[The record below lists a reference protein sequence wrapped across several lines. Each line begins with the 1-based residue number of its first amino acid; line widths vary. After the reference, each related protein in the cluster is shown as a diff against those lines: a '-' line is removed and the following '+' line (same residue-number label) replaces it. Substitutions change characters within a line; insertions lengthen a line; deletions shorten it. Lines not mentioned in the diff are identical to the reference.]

1 MRSVAASAL
10 AASSMKGKRC
20 LSKRTPSNCARM
32 LLPIVSAVM
41 PVESEMKKTVRCMG
55 SPRVVAPACCAP
67 YRKVRK
73 LSPLDRRLTGMQL
86 ARRRTALVFL
96 CHAPSTADNT
106 NPLRPASGLCFV
118 TIPLVAALPEETPLN
133 HLVLWLD
140 QLRMTDLGK
149 VGGKNASL
157 GEMIGNLAKLGVSVP
172 GGFATTADAFQQY
185 LEKSGVAKRIQARLA
200 DLNVDDVDALTKAGK
215 EIREWVIET
224 PLPAELDQAIRDAY
238 AKLCKDAGANNIAV
252 AVRSSATAEDLPDA
266 SFAGQQETFLNVVG
280 IEDVLHK
287 VKEVFASLYNDR
299 AIAYRVHQ
307 GFAHENVFLS
317 AGVQLMVR
325 SDVGAA
331 GVLFTLDTESGFRDV
346 VFVTGSYGLGEM
358 VVQGAVNPDEFY
370 VFKPTLKAG
379 KPAVLRRNLGA
390 KQLRMVYS
398 DQPGERVKTEDTPAE
413 LRHKF
418 CINDEDVQE
427 LARQALIIEQHYGRP
442 MDIEWAKDGNTG
454 KLYIV
459 QARPETVKSRAHATQ
474 LERFHLSEKG
484 KVLAEGRAIGQ
495 KIGAGKARVV
505 ESVADMD
512 KVQPGDVLV
521 TDMTD
526 PNWEP
531 VMKRASAIVTNRGG
545 RTCHAAIIARELG
558 IPAVVG
564 CGDATERLKD
574 GTLVTVSCSEG
585 DTGKIYDG
593 LLETEV
599 SEVNRGEMPPI
610 KTKIMMNVGNPQLAF
625 DFAQL
630 PNEGVG
636 LARLE
641 FIINNNIGVHPKAIL
656 DYPQIDADLKKAVES
671 VARGHASPRAF
682 YVDKVAEGVAT
693 IAAAFWPKPVIVRLS
708 DFKSNEYRKLIGG
721 SRYEPE
727 EENPM
732 LGFRGAARY
741 ISEDFGEAFAMECE
755 AIKRVRNDMGLTNV
769 QVMVPFVRTL
779 GQAERV
785 TKLLAQHGLE
795 RGKDDLKV
803 IMMCEVPS
811 NAILAERF
819 LQFFD
824 GFSIGSNDLTQ
835 LTLGLDRDS
844 GLELLAQ
851 DFDERDPAVEA
862 LIHQAIKACLA
873 QGKYIGIC
881 GQGPSDHPD
890 FAQWLAKE

>member
-1 MRSVAASAL
+1 M
-10 AASSMKGKRC
+10 
-20 LSKRTPSNCARM
+20 
-32 LLPIVSAVM
+32 
-41 PVESEMKKTVRCMG
+41 
-55 SPRVVAPACCAP
+55 
-67 YRKVRK
+67 
-73 LSPLDRRLTGMQL
+73 
-86 ARRRTALVFL
+86 
-96 CHAPSTADNT
+96 
-106 NPLRPASGLCFV
+106 
-118 TIPLVAALPEETPLN
+118 N

-215 EIREWVIET
+215 EIREWVTET

-280 IEDVLHK
+280 IDDVLHK

-398 DQPGERVKTEDTPAE
+398 NQPGERVKTEDTPAE

-442 MDIEWAKDGNTG
+442 MDIEWAKDGHTG

-495 KIGAGKARVV
+495 KIGAGKARVIRSLKDMNRV
-505 ESVADMD
+505 E
-512 KVQPGDVLV
+512 PGDVLV
-521 TDMTD
+521 ADMT
-526 PNWEP
+526 P
-531 VMKRASAIVTNRGG
+531 
-545 RTCHAAIIARELG
+545 IA
-558 IPAVVG
+558 
-564 CGDATERLKD
+564 
-574 GTLVTVSCSEG
+574 
-585 DTGKIYDG
+585 
-593 LLETEV
+593 
-599 SEVNRGEMPPI
+599 
-610 KTKIMMNVGNPQLAF
+610 
-625 DFAQL
+625 
-630 PNEGVG
+630 
-636 LARLE
+636 
-641 FIINNNIGVHPKAIL
+641 
-656 DYPQIDADLKKAVES
+656 
-671 VARGHASPRAF
+671 
-682 YVDKVAEGVAT
+682 
-693 IAAAFWPKPVIVRLS
+693 LS
-708 DFKSNEYRKLIGG
+708 DSDTALLPLGMKSWR
-721 SRYEPE
+721 
-727 EENPM
+727 
-732 LGFRGAARY
+732 GF
-741 ISEDFGEAFAMECE
+741 S
-755 AIKRVRNDMGLTNV
+755 
-769 QVMVPFVRTL
+769 
-779 GQAERV
+779 
-785 TKLLAQHGLE
+785 
-795 RGKDDLKV
+795 
-803 IMMCEVPS
+803 
-811 NAILAERF
+811 AILALVRIYREPRC
-819 LQFFD
+819 
-824 GFSIGSNDLTQ
+824 GSAQ
-835 LTLGLDRDS
+835 PISS
-844 GLELLAQ
+844 GSRGRAEA
-851 DFDERDPAVEA
+851 PAFP
-862 LIHQAIKACLA
+862 LRR
-873 QGKYIGIC
+873 
-881 GQGPSDHPD
+881 
-890 FAQWLAKE
+890 

>member
-1 MRSVAASAL
+1 MSAL
-10 AASSMKGKRC
+10 F
-20 LSKRTPSNCARM
+20 
-32 LLPIVSAVM
+32 
-41 PVESEMKKTVRCMG
+41 
-55 SPRVVAPACCAP
+55 SP
-67 YRKVRK
+67 
-73 LSPLDRRLTGMQL
+73 
-86 ARRRTALVFL
+86 TALVVPFE
-96 CHAPSTADNT
+96 N
-106 NPLRPASGLCFV
+106 
-118 TIPLVAALPEETPLN
+118 
-133 HLVLWLD
+133 
-140 QLRMTDLGK
+140 LRMTDVEA

-157 GEMIGNLAKLGVSVP
+157 GEMISQLPQGVRVP
-172 GGFATTADAFQQY
+172 TGFATTAHAFREFLAY
-185 LEKSGVAKRIQARLA
+185 DGLA
-200 DLNVDDVDALTKAGK
+200 DKISAKLKSLDTEDVRALAQVGA
-215 EIREWVIET
+215 EIRAMVEAQ
-224 PLPAELDQAIRDAY
+224 PFPADLQKAIADEF
-238 AKLCKDAGANNIAV
+238 AKLSAGNPNASF

-280 IEDVLHK
+280 IDEVMHK
-287 VKEVFASLYNDR
+287 MKEVFASLYNDR
-299 AIAYRVHQ
+299 AISYRVHK
-307 GFAHENVFLS
+307 GFEHDVVALS
-317 AGVQLMVR
+317 AGVQRMVR
-325 SDVGAA
+325 SDLGAA
-331 GVLFTLDTESGFRDV
+331 GVMFTIDTESGFEDV
-346 VFVTGSYGLGEM
+346 VFITSSYGLGET

-370 VFKPTLKAG
+370 VHKPMLKAG
-379 KPAVLRRNLGA
+379 KKAVIRRNLGS
-390 KQLRMVYS
+390 KLIQMVFS
-398 DQPGERVKTEDTPAE
+398 TPEEKAATRKLVKTIDVPAE
-413 LRHKF
+413 QRNRYSLT
-418 CINDEDVQE
+418 DADVEQ
-427 LARQALIIEQHYGRP
+427 LAHYALVIEQHYGRP
-442 MDIEWAKDGNTG
+442 MDIEWGKDGTDG
-454 KLYIV
+454 QLYIL
-459 QARPETVKSRAHATQ
+459 QARPETVKSQAKDQAELRYK
-474 LERFHLSEKG
+474 LKG
-484 KVLAEGRAIGQ
+484 HGTVLAEGRAIGQ
-495 KIGAGKARVV
+495 KIGTGPVRLVHNIS
-505 ESVADMD
+505 EMD

-599 SEVNRGEMPPI
+599 TEVQRGEMPPI

-755 AIKRVRNDMGLTNV
+755 ALKRVRNDMGLTNV

-785 TKLLAQHGLE
+785 TKLLATHGLE

-851 DFDERDPAVEA
+851 DFDERDPAVEV

-890 FAQWLAKE
+890 FAQWLAKEGISSISLNPDSVIATWQQLAG

>member
-1 MRSVAASAL
+1 MSAL
-10 AASSMKGKRC
+10 FNA
-20 LSKRTPSNCARM
+20 
-32 LLPIVSAVM
+32 
-41 PVESEMKKTVRCMG
+41 
-55 SPRVVAPACCAP
+55 
-67 YRKVRK
+67 
-73 LSPLDRRLTGMQL
+73 
-86 ARRRTALVFL
+86 TALVVPFE
-96 CHAPSTADNT
+96 N
-106 NPLRPASGLCFV
+106 
-118 TIPLVAALPEETPLN
+118 
-133 HLVLWLD
+133 
-140 QLRMTDLGK
+140 LRMTDVES

-157 GEMIGNLAKLGVSVP
+157 GEMISQLPEGVRVP
-172 GGFATTADAFQQY
+172 TGFATTAHAFRAFLAY
-185 LEKSGVAKRIQARLA
+185 DGLA
-200 DLNVDDVDALTKAGK
+200 DKISAKLAALDTEDVRALAQVGA
-215 EIREWVIET
+215 EIRAMVEAQ
-224 PLPAELDQAIRDAY
+224 PFPADLEQAIRDEFAR
-238 AKLCKDAGANNIAV
+238 LSAGNPHASF

-266 SFAGQQETFLNVVG
+266 SFAGQQETFLNVHG
-280 IEDVLHK
+280 IEEVLHK
-287 VKEVFASLYNDR
+287 MKEVFASLYNDR
-299 AIAYRVHQ
+299 AISYRVHK
-307 GFAHENVFLS
+307 GFAHDVVALS
-317 AGVQLMVR
+317 AGVQRMVR
-325 SDVGAA
+325 SDLGAA
-331 GVLFTLDTESGFRDV
+331 GVMFTIDTESGFEDV
-346 VFVTGSYGLGEM
+346 VFITSSYGLGET

-370 VFKPTLKAG
+370 VHKPMLKAG
-379 KPAVLRRNLGA
+379 KQAVIRRNLGS
-390 KQLRMVYS
+390 KLIQMVFTT
-398 DQPGERVKTEDTPAE
+398 PEEKAEGALKGKLIKTVDVPTE
-413 LRHKF
+413 LR
-418 CINDEDVQE
+418 NRYSLTDADVQQ
-427 LARQALIIEQHYGRP
+427 LAHYALVIEQHYGRP
-442 MDIEWAKDGNTG
+442 MDIEWGKDGEDG
-454 KLYIV
+454 LLYIL
-459 QARPETVKSRAHATQ
+459 QARPETVKSQVQGQAELRYK
-474 LERFHLSEKG
+474 LKG
-484 KVLAEGRAIGQ
+484 TGTVLAEGRAIGQ
-495 KIGAGKARVV
+495 KIGTGPVRLVHNIS
-505 ESVADMD
+505 EMD

-564 CGDATERLKD
+564 CGNATDKLQD
-574 GTLVTVSCSEG
+574 GTLVTVSCAEG
-585 DTGKIYDG
+585 DTGHIYDG

-599 SEVNRGEMPPI
+599 TEVQRGAMPPI

-625 DFAQL
+625 DFCQL

-741 ISEDFGEAFAMECE
+741 VSADFGEAFAMECE
-755 AIKRVRNDMGLTNV
+755 ALKRVRNDMGLTNV

-785 TKLLAQHGLE
+785 TQLLAQHGLQ
-795 RGKDDLKV
+795 RGENGLKL
-803 IMMCEVPS
+803 IMMCEIPS
-811 NAILAERF
+811 NALLAEQF
-819 LQFFD
+819 LAFFD

-844 GLELLAQ
+844 GLELLAA

-862 LIHQAIKACLA
+862 LVHMAIKACLA

-890 FAQWLAKE
+890 FAQWLAREGITSISLNPDSVIATWQQLAG